1 MHLLVKTAMVGRL
14 GQGVLTACG
23 PGAGIDD
30 RADHL
35 HELIVI

>member
-1 MHLLVKTAMVGRL
+1 MHLLAKTVMVEGS

-35 HELIVI
+35 PRLMAT